1 MLPEFRQVSTEEALR
16 RLMGTIQ
23 ETTEEFRPPP
33 PFEEKN
39 IICVYGNRTL
49 CVRVQ
54 STLSVFLLD
63 AASVDRLQRAA
74 LTDALESNDADYPPA
89 RVP

>member
-1 MLPEFRQVSTEEALR
+1 MLPEFRQVSTQEALR

-23 ETTEEFRPPP
+23 ETTEESRPPP

-39 IICVYGNRTL
+39 IICVHGNRTL

-63 AASVDRLQRAA
+63 VAS
-74 LTDALESNDADYPPA
+74 PPLLSLNEVEVQVA
-89 RVP
+89 PKLPISTLLAK